1 MTTLSESVVG
11 VAMRRIKFHVEAAVT
26 GAFREINSLT
36 IEQASIRFRLCTGAG
51 AGALTFLHDT
61 PWVLCM

>member
-11 VAMRRIKFHVEAAVT
+11 VAMRRIKIHVEAAVA
-26 GAFREINSLT
+26 GAFREINSLALT
-36 IEQASIRFRLCTGAG
+36 IEQARFRLCTGAG